1 MSALDLTEA
10 VEAAAVKAWKRSNPP
25 VTWEALPEFTKYNVR
40 AELVDLVAA
49 AAPAIKAQVLRDLLA
64 TVDGECA
71 IPVEILWRELEEEA

>member
-1 MSALDLTEA
+1 MTTLDLTEA
-10 VEAAAVKAWKRSNPP
+10 VEAAAAKAWKRSGPP
-25 VTWEALPEFTKYNVR
+25 VTWDSLPEFTKYNVR

-71 IPVEILWRELEEEA
+71 IPVEILYRELEEEA